1 MVLGLKPS
9 ALTALFKVE
18 GKTETHRQA
27 QTYWTPQRI
36 HAQYRIIP
44 LETHLPA
51 QLEQPTPCCTISPP
65 LLLVFYTALFSF
77 LLLVHTQT
85 CLHKPVARGHYPKG
99 NLDSKTHTYAS
110 SSELLWRYSL
120 VPCSSRSMGKGGLG
134 AKGLQRSFW
143 QQRRG
148 YFLTFILEGTM
159 LTQKSRRKQW
169 YSNSGHEHG
178 DVMALLY

>member
-1 MVLGLKPS
+1 MVLGVKPS

-99 NLDSKTHTYAS
+99 NLDSKTHTCAS
-110 SSELLWRYSL
+110 SSELLWRYSGSQVVSRTPDQSMHKTPAPAGPWAREAWGQRACKDL
-120 VPCSSRSMGKGGLG
+120 SDSSGEVI
-134 AKGLQRSFW
+134 F
-143 QQRRG
+143 
-148 YFLTFILEGTM
+148 
-159 LTQKSRRKQW
+159 
-169 YSNSGHEHG
+169 
-178 DVMALLY
+178 